1 MREKY
6 QIYQR
11 TTKKGIKVGIM
22 MLFLFGNSAIIVAQS
37 SSKKISIS
45 CKNEPLANVLKK
57 VEKASGCKVLF
68 TYDEVQDYK
77 VTISAKQ
84 QQVGSILKS
93 IFDKLPFNYKF
104 KGNFI
109 NVSKKKKRIFS
120 LSDGRGERHTYCIR
134 GIVIDEYGN
143 AIPGVNIVVVNG
155 RYGTTTNVEGN
166 FKLDLKSEKETVEF
180 SFIGMKKKRMVLNAQ
195 NGYVKVTLSEDAQH
209 LEDMVV
215 TGYRSVSKNSYT
227 GSSTQITGDDLRKVS
242 QTNILDAIQSYDPSF
257 RLLDNTQFGSDPNSM
272 PEMVIRGQ
280 SGVGVRQLDT
290 DRLSKSNLQNNPNL
304 PTFIMDG
311 FEVSLEKIYDLDPT
325 RIESITILKDA
336 AATAIYGSRAANGVI
351 VVTTVA
357 PKPGEVRVSY
367 GFTGSLET
375 PDLRDYN
382 LANASQKLEIE
393 RRAGLFEVGNININS
408 ESDGVNAYNRK
419 LALILRG
426 IDTDWLSLPLRNG
439 FDQKHSVFIEGG
451 TQNLRYGIDGSF
463 NKVEGVMKGSGRDRY
478 SLGISLDYRL
488 KNFQVKNTTTFN
500 HTKSKESPYGSFS
513 DYTSLMPYDTPYEK
527 GVLTQKLNYS
537 ISSNNRVRNNPLYE
551 ATLCNYNWN
560 SYDEFVNNLSFNWYI
575 NDYWMAKGQ
584 FSVSKKYSRSEK
596 FIDPLS
602 SNTSVDS
609 NSSISQKDKLGDL
622 YTTSGNNLNLTGNAF
637 IYYNQSFNKHNLNAS
652 AGWEINTSTYDNLS
666 AHYRGFPS
674 GQFHSLNYAN
684 EIYKKPTKTEGTSRM
699 VSMLATANYTWN
711 NIYLV
716 DASVRFDGSSEFGA
730 NQRWA
735 PFFSTGLGVNIHNY
749 EFLKGN
755 KYLNK
760 LKVRGS
766 YGRTGKVNFPD
777 YAAQTVY
784 DPLFDEW
791 YATGYGAVLKAL
803 GNKDLTWEKTDKYD
817 FGIETQ
823 LFKERLT
830 LDFDYYY
837 EKTIDLV
844 NDVTLS
850 STSGFSTYKNNMG
863 EVENKGFELTARYD
877 VIRNKTWLVALWGN
891 IAHNTNKIL
900 KISDSQR
907 AYNLRVAEFYKKEQL
922 NQQNIGY
929 SLNDANYSVPIA
941 QYEEGQSLTSIWAVK
956 SLGIDPTTGKEIFLN
971 RDGSVTD
978 KWDATQ
984 EVVCGN
990 TQPDFN
996 GAFGFNVSYKQW
1008 SLFASF
1014 LYEWGGQQYNQTLVD
1029 RVENATISQSNVDL
1043 RVLTDRWQKP
1053 GDIAQFKDIKD
1064 ASLTT
1069 LPTSRFVQDNAFL
1082 RLNALTLTYDFDRA
1096 WLKRKLGLRMLR
1108 LETSTSDLINWN
1120 SVRQERG
1127 LSYPK
1132 SYKFNFSVKAQF

>member
-22 MLFLFGNSAIIVAQS
+22 MLFLFGNSAIIVAHS

-120 LSDGRGERHTYCIR
+120 LSDGEEKGTHTVR

-215 TGYRSVSKNSYT
+215 TGYRSISKNSYT

>member
-1 MREKY
+1 MRKKY
-6 QIYQR
+6 QQFHSATMKAFKIAF
-11 TTKKGIKVGIM
+11 V
-22 MLFLFGNSAIIVAQS
+22 MLFLLSNCAIVMAQS
-37 SSKKISIS
+37 PNKKISVT
-45 CKNEPLANVLKK
+45 CKNEPLASALKK
-57 VEKASGCKVLF
+57 VEKASGYKVLF
-68 TYDEVQDYK
+68 TYDEVQNYK
-77 VTISAKQ
+77 VTVSAKGQ
-84 QQVGSILKS
+84 EVSLVLKT
-93 IFDKLPFNYKF
+93 IFEKLPFDYKF
-104 KGNFI
+104 KGKYI
-109 NVSKKKKRIFS
+109 NVSKREKRI
-120 LSDGRGERHTYCIR
+120 LNISDGADKGDHIVRGVVFDVH
-134 GIVIDEYGN
+134 GSP
-143 AIPGVNIVVVNG
+143 IPGVLITVVG
-155 RYGTTTNVEGN
+155 KHRGTTTNVEGV
-166 FKLDLKSEKETVEF
+166 FGLDLQSPKALVEF
-180 SFIGMKKKRMVLNAQ
+180 SFIGMKKKRVTLTSQSA
-195 NGYVKVTLSEDAQH
+195 YVKVTLEDESH
-209 LEDMVV
+209 ELGETVI
-215 TGYRSVSKNSYT
+215 TGYRNVNKNSYT
-227 GSSTQITGDDLRKVS
+227 GSSTQILGDDLRKVS
-242 QTNILDAIQSYDPSF
+242 QTNILDAIQSFDPSF
-257 RLLDNTQFGSDPNSM
+257 RIMDNTQFGSDPNAM
-272 PEMVIRGQ
+272 PEMTIRGQ
-280 SGVGVRQLDT
+280 SGVGNRALDT
-290 DRLSKSNLQNNPNL
+290 DQLSKSNLKNNPNL

-311 FEVSLEKIYDLDPT
+311 FEVSIEKIYDLDPT

-336 AATAIYGSRAANGVI
+336 AATAIYGSRAANGVV

-367 GFTGSLET
+367 GFTGTLET

-382 LANASQKLEIE
+382 LANASEKLEIE
-393 RRAGLFEVGNININS
+393 RRAGLFEKGYPGINS
-408 ESDGVNAYNRK
+408 ESAGVNAYNQK
-419 LALILRG
+419 LALIKRG
-426 IDTDWLSLPLRNG
+426 IDTDWLSIPLRNG

-463 NKVEGVMKGSGRDRY
+463 NKVQGVMKGSGRDRY
-478 SLGISLDYRL
+478 AVGIALDYRL
-488 KNFQVKNTTTFN
+488 KKFQVKNTTTFN
-500 HTKSKESPYGSFS
+500 HMKSKESPYGSFS
-513 DYTSLMPYDTPYEK
+513 DYTCLMPYDTPYED

-537 ISSNNRVRNNPLYE
+537 VSNNNRTLNNPLYE
-551 ATLCNYNWN
+551 ATLSNYNTT
-560 SYDEFVNNLSFNWYI
+560 SYDEYVNNLSFNWYI

-584 FSVSKKYSRSEK
+584 FSVSKRYNRSEK
-596 FIDPLS
+596 FVDPLS
-602 SNTSVDS
+602 SSTSAIS
-609 NSSISQKDKLGDL
+609 ESASSQKDKLGDL

-637 IYYNQSFNKHNLNAS
+637 IYYNQSFGKHNLNGS
-652 AGWEINTSTYDNLS
+652 AGWEVNTSTYDNVS

-684 EIYKKPTKTEGTSRM
+684 EIYKKPTKSEGTSRM

-711 NIYLV
+711 NIYLL
-716 DASVRFDGSSEFGA
+716 DLSVRFDGSSEFGA

-735 PFFSTGLGVNIHNY
+735 PFFSTGAGVNIHNY
-749 EFLKGN
+749 DFLKGN
-755 KYLNK
+755 KYINK
-760 LKVRGS
+760 LKLRGS

-784 DPLFDEW
+784 EPLFDEW
-791 YATGYGAVLKAL
+791 YATGYGAVLMAL

-823 LFKERLT
+823 LFNERLT
-830 LDFDYYY
+830 IDFDYYY

-844 NDVTLS
+844 NDVSLS
-850 STSGFSTYKNNMG
+850 NTSGFSTYKNNMG

-877 VIRNKTWLVALWGN
+877 AIKNKNWLVAFWGN

-907 AYNLRVAEFYKKEQL
+907 AYNQRVAEFYKKEQI
-922 NQQNIGY
+922 NQEDIGS
-929 SLNDANYSVPIA
+929 SLTDANYSVPIA

-956 SLGIDPTTGKEIFLN
+956 SLGIDPTTGKEIYLN

-996 GAFGFNVSYKQW
+996 GAFGVNISYKQW

-1029 RVENATISQSNVDL
+1029 RVENAKIAQGNVDL

-1053 GDIAQFKDIKD
+1053 GDVAQFKNIKD

-1069 LPTSRFVQDNAFL
+1069 LPTSRFVQDNSFL
-1082 RLNALTLTYDFDRA
+1082 RLNALTLTYDFNRE
-1096 WLKRKLGLRMLR
+1096 WLKRNLGLRMLR
-1108 LETSTSDLINWN
+1108 LEASTSDLINWN

>member
-120 LSDGRGERHTYCIR
+120 LSDGEEKGTHTVR

-551 ATLCNYNWN
+551 ATLYNYNWN

-978 KWDATQ
+978 KWDAIQ

>member
-1 MREKY
+1 MRKKY
-6 QIYQR
+6 QQFHSATMKAFKIAF
-11 TTKKGIKVGIM
+11 V
-22 MLFLFGNSAIIVAQS
+22 MLFLLSNCAIVMAQS
-37 SSKKISIS
+37 PNKKISVT
-45 CKNEPLANVLKK
+45 CKNEPLASVLKK
-57 VEKASGCKVLF
+57 VEKASGYKVLF
-68 TYDEVQDYK
+68 TYDEVQNYK
-77 VTISAKQ
+77 VTISAKGQ
-84 QQVGSILKS
+84 EVSHVLKT
-93 IFDKLPFNYKF
+93 IFDKLPFDYKF
-104 KGNFI
+104 KGKYI
-109 NVSKKKKRIFS
+109 NVSKRERRI
-120 LSDGRGERHTYCIR
+120 LNISDGPEKGDHIVRGVVFDVH
-134 GIVIDEYGN
+134 GSP
-143 AIPGVNIVVVNG
+143 IPGVLITVVG
-155 RYGTTTNVEGN
+155 KHRGTTTNVEGV
-166 FKLDLKSEKETVEF
+166 FGLDLQASKALVEF
-180 SFIGMKKKRMVLNAQ
+180 SFIGMKKKRVTLTSQSA
-195 NGYVKVTLSEDAQH
+195 YVKVTLEDESH
-209 LEDMVV
+209 ELGETVI
-215 TGYRSVSKNSYT
+215 TGYRNVNKNSYT
-227 GSSTQITGDDLRKVS
+227 GSSTQILGDDLRKVS
-242 QTNILDAIQSYDPSF
+242 QTNILDAIQSFDPSF
-257 RLLDNTQFGSDPNSM
+257 RIMDNTQFGSDPNAT
-272 PEMVIRGQ
+272 PEMMIRGQ
-280 SGVGVRQLDT
+280 SGVGNRTLDT
-290 DRLSKSNLQNNPNL
+290 DKLSKSNLKNNPNL

-311 FEVSLEKIYDLDPT
+311 FEVSIEKIYDLDPT

-336 AATAIYGSRAANGVI
+336 AATAIYGSRAANGVV

-367 GFTGSLET
+367 GFTGTLET

-382 LANASQKLEIE
+382 LANASEKLEIE
-393 RRAGLFEVGNININS
+393 RRAGLFEKGYPGINS
-408 ESDGVNAYNRK
+408 ESAGVNAYNQK
-419 LALILRG
+419 LALIKRG
-426 IDTDWLSLPLRNG
+426 IDTDWLSIPLRNG

-463 NKVEGVMKGSGRDRY
+463 NKVQGVMKGSGRDRY
-478 SLGISLDYRL
+478 AVGISLDYRL
-488 KNFQVKNTTTFN
+488 KKFQVKNTTTFN
-500 HTKSKESPYGSFS
+500 HMKSKESPYGSFS
-513 DYTSLMPYDTPYEK
+513 DYTCLMPYDTPYED

-537 ISSNNRVRNNPLYE
+537 VSNNNRTLNNPLYE
-551 ATLCNYNWN
+551 ATLGNYNTT
-560 SYDEFVNNLSFNWYI
+560 SYDEYVNNLSFNWYI

-584 FSVSKKYSRSEK
+584 FSVSKRYNRSEK
-596 FIDPLS
+596 FVDPLS
-602 SNTSVDS
+602 SSTSAIS
-609 NSSISQKDKLGDL
+609 ESASSQKDKLGDL

-637 IYYNQSFNKHNLNAS
+637 IYYNQSFGKHNLNGS
-652 AGWEINTSTYDNLS
+652 AGWEVNTSTYDNIS

-684 EIYKKPTKTEGTSRM
+684 EIYKKPTKSEGTSRM

-711 NIYLV
+711 NIYLL
-716 DASVRFDGSSEFGA
+716 DLSVRFDGSSEFGS

-735 PFFSTGLGVNIHNY
+735 PFFSTGAGINIHNY
-749 EFLKGN
+749 DFLKGN
-755 KYLNK
+755 KYINK
-760 LKVRGS
+760 LKLRGS

-784 DPLFDEW
+784 EPLFDEW
-791 YATGYGAVLKAL
+791 YATGYGAVLMAL
-803 GNKDLTWEKTDKYD
+803 GNKNLTWEKTDKYD

-823 LFKERLT
+823 LFNERLT

-844 NDVTLS
+844 NDVSLS
-850 STSGFSTYKNNMG
+850 NTSGFSTYKNNMG

-877 VIRNKTWLVALWGN
+877 AIKNKNWLVAFWGN

-907 AYNLRVAEFYKKEQL
+907 AYNQRVAEFYKKEQI
-922 NQQNIGY
+922 NQEDIGS
-929 SLNDANYSVPIA
+929 SLTDANYSVPIA

-971 RDGSVTD
+971 RDGTVTD

-996 GAFGFNVSYKQW
+996 GAFGVNISYKQW

-1029 RVENATISQSNVDL
+1029 RVENAKIAQGNVDL

-1053 GDIAQFKDIKD
+1053 GDVAQFKNIKD

-1069 LPTSRFVQDNAFL
+1069 LPTSRFVQNNSFL
-1082 RLNALTLTYDFDRA
+1082 RLNALTLTYDFNRE
-1096 WLKRKLGLRMLR
+1096 WLKRNLGLRMLR
-1108 LETSTSDLINWN
+1108 LEASTSDLINWN

>member
-109 NVSKKKKRIFS
+109 NVSKKEKRIFS
-120 LSDGRGERHTYCIR
+120 LSDGEEKGTHTVRGV
-134 GIVIDEYGN
+134 VIDEYGN

-393 RRAGLFEVGNININS
+393 RRAGLFEVGNTNINS

-863 EVENKGFELTARYD
+863 EVENKGFEMTARYD

-907 AYNLRVAEFYKKEQL
+907 AYNQRVAEFYKKEQL
-922 NQQNIGY
+922 NQQNIGV